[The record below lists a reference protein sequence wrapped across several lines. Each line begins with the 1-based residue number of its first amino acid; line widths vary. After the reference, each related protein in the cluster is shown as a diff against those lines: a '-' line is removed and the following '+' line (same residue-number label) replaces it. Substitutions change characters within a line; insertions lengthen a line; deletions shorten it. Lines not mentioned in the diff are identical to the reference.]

1 MMAKLSRFFLPN
13 TESMPQRRYDLDWL
27 RVLAFFLLIFY
38 HVGML
43 YVENWGFHVKSQY
56 LSQPLQSVM
65 LLVNPWR
72 MLILWFISGVAI
84 RFVLAKVSLGH
95 FVVMRSY
102 RLLLPLLFGVLVV
115 VPPQLFYEM
124 TAKGDLDMSYWQF
137 YQAFFDLDNPIFEKY
152 QAGIWPHIDVN
163 HLWYLREL
171 WVFSLY
177 LIVLLPLLNSRWAS
191 RAIEAFERLHGA
203 LAIGIALIP
212 IALIQFLVDETREV
226 LGFLMVVYG
235 YVFAWR
241 EKIWLKLANH
251 ANRLLLIAV
260 VTYIVF
266 VSFYNLVWIES
277 GESTDPALL
286 IFGYLVYSFDR
297 LIWVLAIL
305 GLGYKYFNQSSG
317 KLSYLSEAVYPY
329 YILHQTIII
338 AAGYELTQLQLGG
351 GIESLLVILITFASC
366 AISFEVIRRVE
377 FLRPFF
383 GLKLKN
389 EMQGGWLYVGRGAA
403 AVLVLV
409 IGGEI
414 LI

>member
-1 MMAKLSRFFLPN
+1 
-13 TESMPQRRYDLDWL
+13 
-27 RVLAFFLLIFY
+27 
-38 HVGML
+38 ML

-72 MLILWFISGVAI
+72 MLILWFISGAAI

-102 RLLLPLLFGVLVV
+102 RLLLPLLFGILVV

-177 LIVLLPLLNSRWAS
+177 LIVLLPLLNSRWAN
-191 RAIEAFERLHGA
+191 RGIELFENLHGA
-203 LAIGIALIP
+203 LAIFIALIP

-241 EKIWLKLANH
+241 EKLWQKLANH
-251 ANRLLLIAV
+251 ANRLLLLAI

-266 VSFYNLVWIES
+266 VSFYNLVWIKS

-286 IFGYLVYSFDR
+286 IFGYMVYSFDR

-305 GLGYKYFNQSSG
+305 GLGYKYLNQSSSQ
-317 KLSYLSEAVYPY
+317 LSYLSEAVYPY

-338 AAGYELTQLQLGG
+338 AVGYELTQLQLGG
-351 GIESLLVILITFASC
+351 GVEAILVVLITFASC
-366 AISFEVIRRVE
+366 AIGFEVFRRVE

-383 GLKLKN
+383 GLKLKG
-389 EMQGGWLYVGRGAA
+389 EYRGRWFYVARGVA